1 MVCCASLLASGVGID
16 LTAAQVVVHYDRWW
30 NPAREEQ
37 ATARVHR
44 MGQKHVVQVIKLV
57 TLGTLEEKIHALI
70 EKKRTLARDI
80 LSQDDASA
88 LKRLSRED
96 LAGLLRW
103 QEPGRAKGL

>member
-1 MVCCASLLASGVGID
+1 MHGVLRQPAG
-16 LTAAQVVVHYDRWW
+16 QVVVHYDRWW

-70 EKKRTLARDI
+70 EGKKALARDI
-80 LSQDDASA
+80 LSQDDASV

-96 LAGLLRW
+96 LAGLLRRP
-103 QEPGRAKGL
+103 EGSSPPGRQRGVRLT